1 MYDININNNNAHSVS
16 ILQLNLR
23 HRLVVLWLKADTHFT
38 TQERVEGWVDLGDW
52 LYTGMVTHPQT
63 VTHLRTDRVCRN
75 ATTLISSRPMRY
87 L

>member
-38 TQERVEGWVDLGDW
+38 TQERVEG
-52 LYTGMVTHPQT
+52 
-63 VTHLRTDRVCRN
+63 
-75 ATTLISSRPMRY
+75 
-87 L
+87 